1 MMRIGS
7 IIQKF
12 VVAALSVMVVGS
24 GLTLAAADKHSVLY
38 SGGPLYSTAGT
49 YRDTI
54 RASGFTTI
62 VLWTLHIYGDGDL
75 VLNDMKLV
83 DNGVYVGRSAWPSEV
98 AAFKTGT
105 TSVNRIEISIGS
117 WGVADFETIKSLIA
131 AEGTGQTSSLY
142 KNFLAL
148 KNAIPSL
155 DAVSYDDESCYDV
168 SSSVALAVML
178 KDMGYK
184 NITLC
189 PYTRSSY
196 WKGVYD
202 NVNSQRPGTVDRVYL
217 QCYAGGASNNP
228 GTWNGYF
235 SGLKVSPGLWCYSN
249 GQTPAQVETKMSAW
263 WGNYDIAGG
272 FMWFLDD
279 MIPHLSTYPV
289 AAYGYAIND
298 ALAFHTH
305 AGEVV
310 TLFQNI
316 NYGGWLADFGEGAY
330 TAADIVAAGGLD
342 NDASSV
348 IVKPGYKVT
357 FFENDN
363 FQGASLVKTAKDST
377 IVDDGWND
385 RLSSMMIEAV
395 PTLNI
400 HVPMNE
406 NGGSVAGDISGNSFK
421 GQLMNMGADNW
432 VAGKQCYGLAF
443 EGINDYLLFSGYKGV
458 SGFTNR
464 TCSAWIKTTVTRP
477 SNIIVWGAPLNGASW
492 MFRTG
497 SLGNLEVGVWGGYI
511 RGNTMINDGQWHHV
525 AAVLSNDGTPAVGDI
540 DLYVD
545 GVLEANPYVSSAQSI
560 GTSDMSDV
568 LMGTRID
575 GFVPSD
581 SFNGLMDEIVI
592 YNMALTDSEI
602 FALYESMALTSDMEP
617 DGDVD
622 LADYSALAKAWQSA
636 NTGLADL
643 TCDGFVDIDDF
654 MILAEEWLDAI

>member
-1 MMRIGS
+1 M
-7 IIQKF
+7 QKLLF
-12 VVAALSVMVVGS
+12 TALSLVFIGS
-24 GLTLAAADKHSVLY
+24 GLTLAEADKHSVLY
-38 SGGPLYSTAGT
+38 SGGPLYSSAAT
-49 YRDTI
+49 YQDTI

-75 VLNDMKLV
+75 VLNDKKLI

-131 AEGTGQTSSLY
+131 AEGTGPTSSLY

-148 KNAIPSL
+148 KNAIPAL

-168 SSSVALAVML
+168 GSSVALAVML
-178 KDMGYK
+178 KDLGYK
-184 NITLC
+184 NISLC

-202 NVNSQRPGTVDRVYL
+202 GVNSQRPGTVDRVYL

-249 GQTPAQVETKMSAW
+249 GQTPSQVETKMSAW
-263 WGNYDIAGG
+263 RGSYDIAGG

-305 AGEVV
+305 AGEVA

-363 FQGASLVKTAKDST
+363 FQGAMLVKTAKDST
-377 IVDDGWND
+377 LVDDGWND
-385 RLSSMMIEAV
+385 RLSSMIIEGLENPVADWS
-395 PTLNI
+395 
-400 HVPMNE
+400 MNE
-406 NGGSVAGDISGNSFK
+406 NGGSTLIDASGMGFN
-421 GQLMNMGADNW
+421 GILTNMAEDCW
-432 VAGKQCYGLAF
+432 VVGKQCGGLAF
-443 EGINDYLLFSGYKGV
+443 DGVNDYVTIPGFKGIGGGN
-458 SGFTNR
+458 SR
-464 TCSAWIKTTVTRP
+464 TCTAWIKTTTLSREIVNWGKAVTGQKW
-477 SNIIVWGAPLNGASW
+477 IIRTSE
-492 MFRTG
+492 TG
-497 SLGNLEVGVWGGYI
+497 SLRAEVANGYI
-511 RGNTMINDGQWHHV
+511 YGTTTVADGQWHHI
-525 AAVLSNDGTPAVGDI
+525 AVVLQNDGTPDI
-540 DLYVD
+540 ADVVLYVD
-545 GVLEANPYVSSAQSI
+545 GVAESSVVYSSRAIDTTDIQDVSL
-560 GTSDMSDV
+560 GVFTLD
-568 LMGTRID
+568 GTR
-575 GFVPSD
+575 F
-581 SFNGLMDEIVI
+581 FQGLMDEVRI
-592 YNMALTDSEI
+592 YSRALADSEI
-602 FALYESMALTSDMEP
+602 LALYESMALTSDIRT

-622 LADYSALAKAWQSA
+622 FADFSALAEAWQSA

-654 MILAEEWLDAI
+654 MILAEEWLRVI